1 MVETITEDVTKTDL
15 KGVVSKLL
23 PDATAKDIEK
33 ASQGI
38 YPLHDVYIRKVRCVH
53 ICIYV
58 YMYICTYVHIIIVMT
73 MRFLIKLKYLMMCRY
88 FVLKCLNYSECLFLP
103 GKSIEKAAF

>member
-38 YPLHDVYIRKVRCVH
+38 YPLHDVYIRKVSNVIWIVVKNHSNR
-53 ICIYV
+53 
-58 YMYICTYVHIIIVMT
+58 IIFLYSFFYQEYKMIV
-73 MRFLIKLKYLMMCRY
+73 FLCKY
-88 FVLKCLNYSECLFLP
+88 
-103 GKSIEKAAF
+103 

>member
-38 YPLHDVYIRKVRCVH
+38 YPLHDVYIRKVSSN
-53 ICIYV
+53 
-58 YMYICTYVHIIIVMT
+58 MD
-73 MRFLIKLKYLMMCRY
+73 
-88 FVLKCLNYSECLFLP
+88 KCL
-103 GKSIEKAAF
+103 

>member
-38 YPLHDVYIRKVRCVH
+38 YPLHDVYIRKVRNEH
-53 ICIYV
+53 
-58 YMYICTYVHIIIVMT
+58 
-73 MRFLIKLKYLMMCRY
+73 K
-88 FVLKCLNYSECLFLP
+88 
-103 GKSIEKAAF
+103 

>member
-38 YPLHDVYIRKVRCVH
+38 YPLHDVYIRKVSSN
-53 ICIYV
+53 IYTFQCFF
-58 YMYICTYVHIIIVMT
+58 MMLQYVNSFVMT
-73 MRFLIKLKYLMMCRY
+73 MF
-88 FVLKCLNYSECLFLP
+88 N
-103 GKSIEKAAF
+103 

>member
-38 YPLHDVYIRKVRCVH
+38 YPLHDVYIRKVNNNN
-53 ICIYV
+53 ID
-58 YMYICTYVHIIIVMT
+58 II
-73 MRFLIKLKYLMMCRY
+73 
-88 FVLKCLNYSECLFLP
+88 
-103 GKSIEKAAF
+103 

>member
-38 YPLHDVYIRKVRCVH
+38 YPLHDVYIRKVSSNIYTFVYTHVFLQCFNKSFRYDNIQSRNAYRCNES
-53 ICIYV
+53 IY
-58 YMYICTYVHIIIVMT
+58 
-73 MRFLIKLKYLMMCRY
+73 
-88 FVLKCLNYSECLFLP
+88 E
-103 GKSIEKAAF
+103 

>member
-1 MVETITEDVTKTDL
+1 MVDTITNDVTKSDL

-38 YPLHDVYIRKVRCVH
+38 YPLHDVYIRKV
-53 ICIYV
+53 YKQ
-58 YMYICTYVHIIIVMT
+58 
-73 MRFLIKLKYLMMCRY
+73 FLY
-88 FVLKCLNYSECLFLP
+88 
-103 GKSIEKAAF
+103 A

>member
-38 YPLHDVYIRKVRCVH
+38 YPLHDVYIRKVSNN
-53 ICIYV
+53 ID
-58 YMYICTYVHIIIVMT
+58 IIVK
-73 MRFLIKLKYLMMCRY
+73 IK
-88 FVLKCLNYSECLFLP
+88 
-103 GKSIEKAAF
+103 

>member
-38 YPLHDVYIRKVRCVH
+38 YPLHDVYIRKVSNTVDKWYCRL
-53 ICIYV
+53 
-58 YMYICTYVHIIIVMT
+58 
-73 MRFLIKLKYLMMCRY
+73 FNALPKLCRNIFY
-88 FVLKCLNYSECLFLP
+88 EY
-103 GKSIEKAAF
+103 

>member
-33 ASQGI
+33 VSQGI
-38 YPLHDVYIRKVRCVH
+38 YPLHDVYIRKVSILHSSLGDCVRN
-53 ICIYV
+53 
-58 YMYICTYVHIIIVMT
+58 CTIQHFFT
-73 MRFLIKLKYLMMCRY
+73 K
-88 FVLKCLNYSECLFLP
+88 
-103 GKSIEKAAF
+103 

>member
-38 YPLHDVYIRKVRCVH
+38 YPLHDVYIRKVNNNNMDT
-53 ICIYV
+53 IAKIKYN
-58 YMYICTYVHIIIVMT
+58 
-73 MRFLIKLKYLMMCRY
+73 FL
-88 FVLKCLNYSECLFLP
+88 
-103 GKSIEKAAF
+103 

>member
-38 YPLHDVYIRKVRCVH
+38 YPLHDVYIRKVSNTVN
-53 ICIYV
+53 
-58 YMYICTYVHIIIVMT
+58 IIAG
-73 MRFLIKLKYLMMCRY
+73 KLLFNASLPKLCRNIFY
-88 FVLKCLNYSECLFLP
+88 EY
-103 GKSIEKAAF
+103 

>member
-38 YPLHDVYIRKVRCVH
+38 YPLHDVYIRKVSILYSSVTASTRASVIWFVH
-53 ICIYV
+53 QD
-58 YMYICTYVHIIIVMT
+58 H
-73 MRFLIKLKYLMMCRY
+73 
-88 FVLKCLNYSECLFLP
+88 
-103 GKSIEKAAF
+103 

>member
-38 YPLHDVYIRKVRCVH
+38 YPLHDVYIRKVSNNIDTIAKIKRDCFLRTL
-53 ICIYV
+53 I
-58 YMYICTYVHIIIVMT
+58 TLIVPVNNRM
-73 MRFLIKLKYLMMCRY
+73 
-88 FVLKCLNYSECLFLP
+88 
-103 GKSIEKAAF
+103 

>member
-1 MVETITEDVTKTDL
+1 MVETIQEDVTKTDL

-38 YPLHDVYIRKVRCVH
+38 YPLHDVYIRKVSINENYAKWARNYFFLLIQH
-53 ICIYV
+53 IY
-58 YMYICTYVHIIIVMT
+58 
-73 MRFLIKLKYLMMCRY
+73 
-88 FVLKCLNYSECLFLP
+88 N
-103 GKSIEKAAF
+103 SIR

>member
-1 MVETITEDVTKTDL
+1 MVDTITNDVTKSDL

-38 YPLHDVYIRKVRCVH
+38 YPLHDVYIRKVCTLMLLVVLSMPS
-53 ICIYV
+53 V
-58 YMYICTYVHIIIVMT
+58 Y
-73 MRFLIKLKYLMMCRY
+73 KLKY
-88 FVLKCLNYSECLFLP
+88 N
-103 GKSIEKAAF
+103 

>member
-38 YPLHDVYIRKVRCVH
+38 YPLHDVYIRKVSRNIYAFNTFSRCFN
-53 ICIYV
+53 I
-58 YMYICTYVHIIIVMT
+58 
-73 MRFLIKLKYLMMCRY
+73 
-88 FVLKCLNYSECLFLP
+88 
-103 GKSIEKAAF
+103 